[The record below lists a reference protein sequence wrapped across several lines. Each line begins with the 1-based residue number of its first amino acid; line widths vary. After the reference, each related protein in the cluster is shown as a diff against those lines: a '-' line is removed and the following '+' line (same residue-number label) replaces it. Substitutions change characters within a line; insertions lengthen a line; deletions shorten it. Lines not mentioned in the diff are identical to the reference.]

1 MFASPNNS
9 YLCSRQILKI
19 TKMKKLFI
27 LVAMLIVGIAA
38 HSQNVS
44 GKCYRG
50 YIDAGYSFGAGGKA
64 RNLAIDRLEFNT
76 SHGYQ
81 VNPYIFIGAGF
92 GVHLMSS
99 YETLVTERDRCVDV
113 PVFANLRFNFT
124 KTRVAPFF
132 DAKAGLYVTNN
143 GELYLNPSLGVRLA
157 VNKKQAINFSIGYTY
172 ANLEYRKIGSRY
184 IDYKKYPTDAVTVR
198 LGFEF

>member
-1 MFASPNNS
+1 
-9 YLCSRQILKI
+9 
-19 TKMKKLFI
+19 MKKLFI

-44 GKCYRG
+44 GRCYRG
-50 YIDAGYSFGAGGKA
+50 YIDAGYSFGIGGIG
-64 RNLAIDRLEFNT
+64 NLAIDRFEFNT

-99 YETLVTERDRCVDV
+99 FDNSLLNERDRCVDV
-113 PVFANLRFNFT
+113 PVYANLRFNFT

-132 DAKAGLYVTNN
+132 DAKAGLFVTNN

-172 ANLEYRKIGSRY
+172 ANLEYKDISYLRRNSSEMY
-184 IDYKKYPTDAVTVR
+184 ATDAVTVR